1 MSGIQGLGQ
10 QISKLISDSNNAATS
25 LYNLANGL
33 QKTEETI
40 LRLMQSTSQRNYQDI
55 VIQLSVAKNKLAN
68 AADNLAMASRSGSR
82 WLEQHVN
89 GIAVQ
94 VPTSESSSFTVNAS
108 PPDTASAQSPLT
120 ELGDYMS
127 AHNYGESDYSIYSQD
142 PKWRVLHRAAFPND
156 ILPPIAQATAFALL
170 SRFMAE
176 NNYGIGDF
184 SVYSQDPIWQELHK
198 YAFPERFV
206 RPDSASSSQCY
217 SSIVESLER
226 AGVGYQTLHSY
237 GRERTSEE
245 IIGRLGGGDN
255 TDGSC
260 SSLAF
265 AYAGN
270 MAGYDVLDFRDGES
284 RKYFSKN
291 SSIEMIAKLPGVD
304 SHILSGKDDISCTN
318 RLLNTMVPGKE
329 YYLATGVHAAIVRT
343 VDGHFEYLELQHPTN
358 NGWHYL
364 DDKELLKR
372 FHCSQNNL
380 FECPNFLI
388 DIASLTGNQ
397 EFLGILGY
405 LNTAESEQRKGVNG
419 HVR

>member
-1 MSGIQGLGQ
+1 MSDIQGLGKL
-10 QISKLISDSNNAATS
+10 ISKLISDSNNVAIS

-40 LRLMQSTSQRNYQDI
+40 LRLMQSTSQQNYQDI
-55 VIQLSVAKNKLAN
+55 VIQMSVAKNKLAN

-82 WLEQHVN
+82 WMERHVN
-89 GIAVQ
+89 GLPVQ
-94 VPTSESSSFTVNAS
+94 IPTSETSDFTVNDT
-108 PPDTASAQSPLT
+108 PDTASAQSPRT
-120 ELGDYMS
+120 VLGEYMS
-127 AHNYGESDYSIYSQD
+127 AHNYRESDYSVYSQD

-184 SVYSQDPIWQELHK
+184 AVYSQDPVWQELHK
-198 YAFPERFV
+198 YAFPEKFV

-217 SSIVESLER
+217 SSIVESLEE
-226 AGVGYQTLHSY
+226 AGVGYQTLHSF

-260 SSLAF
+260 SSVAF

-304 SHILSGKDDISCTN
+304 SHILSGKDDILCTN
-318 RLLNTMVPGKE
+318 HLLNLMVPGRE
-329 YYLATGVHAAIVRT
+329 YYLATGVHAAIVRII
-343 VDGHFEYLELQHPTN
+343 DDHFEYLELQHPTN
-358 NGWHYL
+358 NGWRNL
-364 DDKELLKR
+364 DDYELLNR

-388 DIASLTGNQ
+388 DVASLTGNQ

-405 LNTAESEQRKGVNG
+405 LNTAESEQCKGDNG
-419 HVR
+419 YAR